1 MHLSVSRASGQDVVF
16 WYLFLLLVNQSFKK
30 SDKVSVLF
38 SGSLTIS
45 VYSGHRLIKILRFS

>member
-1 MHLSVSRASGQDVVF
+1 MHLSVGRASGQDLVF

-45 VYSGHRLIKILRFS
+45 VYSGHR